1 VHLYSL
7 YSTSTCHFTVF
18 AEPFRTA
25 QCGAPL
31 TSLHRILPAVAMG
44 YAVIDVIDGFT
55 IGLDF
60 LIHGILTLS
69 VMLFFCE
76 LDRPQIVAPFVIME
90 CSTIFLNF
98 VRATFLDE
106 KGSLIVQLLF
116 AITFT
121 LCRIIIVPPLHF
133 HVTKALFMA
142 ETNDC
147 DGPYFKWV
155 VLLFGVCFNTLN
167 AFWFY
172 KLVRKVRRKLS
183 GKEKIKDKLCL
194 TSTTKTD

>member
-1 VHLYSL
+1 
-7 YSTSTCHFTVF
+7 
-18 AEPFRTA
+18 
-25 QCGAPL
+25 
-31 TSLHRILPAVAMG
+31 MG
-44 YAVIDVIDGFT
+44 YAVIDIIDGFT
-55 IGLDF
+55 VGIDF

-76 LDRPQIVAPFVIME
+76 MDRPEVVAPFVIME

-116 AITFT
+116 ATTFT
-121 LCRIIIVPPLHF
+121 LVRIIIVPPLHYN
-133 HVTKALFMA
+133 VTKALFSA
-142 ETNDC
+142 DGNDC
-147 DGPYFKWV
+147 DSPYFKWV
-155 VLLFGVCFNTLN
+155 VLLFGFLFNSLN

-172 KLVRKVRRKLS
+172 KLMLKVRRKLS

-194 TSTTKTD
+194 TSTTKSD

>member
-1 VHLYSL
+1 
-7 YSTSTCHFTVF
+7 
-18 AEPFRTA
+18 
-25 QCGAPL
+25 
-31 TSLHRILPAVAMG
+31 M
-44 YAVIDVIDGFT
+44 IDIIDGFT
-55 IGLDF
+55 IGIDF
-60 LIHGILTLS
+60 LIHGILTFS

-76 LDRPQIVAPFVIME
+76 LDRPEIVAPFVIME

-121 LCRIIIVPPLHF
+121 VCRIIIVPPLHF
-133 HVTKALFMA
+133 NVTRALFS
-142 ETNDC
+142 TGNNNC

-155 VLLFGVCFNTLN
+155 VLLFGVMFNSLN

-172 KLVRKVRRKLS
+172 KLMRKVRRKLS

-194 TSTTKTD
+194 TSTTKSD